1 MKENNLEKD
10 NINKLLI
17 TFAIPCVIS
26 MLINSI
32 YNIVDQIFI
41 GKGVGTLGNAATNVI
56 FPLIIIFN
64 AITSL
69 IGNGTAAYLSLKLGE
84 KKYDEAKKSLGSSI
98 IFIFIVAIVL
108 SVASYIVLPKLVYLF
123 GCTKNVYQYAID
135 YGKIIILG
143 APFMMIYTAL
153 SSIIRSDN
161 SPKYSMTMLL
171 IGAILNIILDPIFI
185 FGFDLGVKGGA
196 LATIIGQFISFL
208 IAIVYIP
215 RIKSVKLEKKD
226 FKLNKTIFKVLS
238 LGVSSCITQMTILV
252 LFVFMNNIL
261 TRYGALTK
269 FGADIPLSAYGII
282 SKVNSIYISCV
293 IGISIGAQP
302 IVGFNYGAGNFKRVK
317 ETIRKVITINFILGI
332 ILNIILVAFP
342 KQILGIF
349 ISDSDPTYELFM
361 EFAVLICRTFLAIC
375 SINAFEMTSSIMIQS
390 LGNVVK
396 STCLSFIRQI
406 ILFIPISLFLTIVLN
421 KGVYGVL
428 YAGPIADVICFIICI
443 FVLGSE
449 MKKLN
454 KTEEVEENIEFK
466 SNKYKGK
473 HIVITISRE
482 YASGGRYV
490 GQILA
495 KNLGINFYDKEIIS
509 LTAKESGL
517 SDDYVS
523 KQEQKKIYNYENNN
537 DDRMFIAESNVIK
550 KLSEENCV
558 IVGRCAD
565 YILKDN
571 KDVIKVFLYSNDD
584 NKVKRAIKYYGLEEK
599 DALKHI
605 KNINKERAKHY
616 KYYTN
621 QDWYD
626 FSNYDIVIN
635 VDKFGIEKTA
645 KQIEYSIQN

>member
-523 KQEQKKIYNYENNN
+523 KQEQKKTYNYENNN

-626 FSNYDIVIN
+626 FSNYDIVLN